1 MFSTNLIPG
10 TSQLY
15 FLFRSLFL
23 VRELILLKTR
33 PITRFIYTVFCE
45 TKRQP
50 AKMIGALSL

>member
-15 FLFRSLFL
+15 FLFL

-33 PITRFIYTVFCE
+33 PITRFIYKVFCE